1 MDLAELNYVE
11 TSTQFALKLIEII
24 KDAKK
29 NSTIEN
35 IEDITFF
42 VDNIKQKAIT
52 YAQIRQDWEYYSI
65 EQKREEDESRTI
77 KHNAFI
83 DSVNMFLRFLKKT
96 ITLEKVHK
104 ETNELLEKFESMDR
118 KQKGDIA
125 CYLACLV
132 AISNR

>member
-96 ITLEKVHK
+96 ITLEKVH
-104 ETNELLEKFESMDR
+104 
-118 KQKGDIA
+118 
-125 CYLACLV
+125 
-132 AISNR
+132 